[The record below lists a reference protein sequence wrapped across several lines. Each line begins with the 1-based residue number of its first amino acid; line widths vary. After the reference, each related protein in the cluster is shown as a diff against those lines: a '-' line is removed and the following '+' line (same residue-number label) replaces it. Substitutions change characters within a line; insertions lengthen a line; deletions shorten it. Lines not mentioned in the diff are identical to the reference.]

1 MKQECNQDVCD
12 HFKKVHQ
19 QQFLKEKLL
28 YYLNYERGWF
38 DVVILGNHEFDY
50 GKKQLDKLGKQISS
64 TYINSNFCFN
74 SNKSSIYEPYK
85 IVAKKIGF
93 IGVVTPL
100 TFTKTYLVSIVDE
113 TGNSMYDFRGEELA
127 QVV

>member
-1 MKQECNQDVCD
+1 MYISSN
-12 HFKKVHQ
+12 FWRRSY
-19 QQFLKEKLL
+19 F
-28 YYLNYERGWF
+28 LNYEWGGF
-38 DVVILGNHEFDY
+38 DFVILGNHEFDY

-113 TGNSMYDFRGEELA
+113 TGNSMYDFRG
-127 QVV
+127 

>member
-1 MKQECNQDVCD
+1 M
-12 HFKKVHQ
+12 
-19 QQFLKEKLL
+19 
-28 YYLNYERGWF
+28 
-38 DVVILGNHEFDY
+38 
-50 GKKQLDKLGKQISS
+50 DKLGKQISS

-113 TGNSMYDFRGEELA
+113 TGNSIYDFRGEELA
-127 QVV
+127 QVVQNYINELKENNVLYYFINTCWNER

>member
-1 MKQECNQDVCD
+1 M
-12 HFKKVHQ
+12 
-19 QQFLKEKLL
+19 
-28 YYLNYERGWF
+28 
-38 DVVILGNHEFDY
+38 
-50 GKKQLDKLGKQISS
+50 DKLGKQISR

-74 SNKSSIYEPYK
+74 NNKYSIYEPNK

-100 TFTKTYLVSIVDE
+100 TFTKIYLVSIVDE

-127 QVV
+127 